1 MSVPS
6 RCISVLSKRHQNLPI
21 SRITQRSF
29 ASSTRH
35 PTTSSRTAPR
45 GNTVCLRAAPKT
57 HRDNGRTWKDLQGQI
72 RTFSQ
77 SSSRSKLTTIDQIRA
92 RNKGGVS
99 TMYIC
104 ISHAL
109 EGYIERLRII
119 TDANDSLSISQLP
132 YCLSQPEEDYGHT
145 LPTRKSAWRESA

>member
-1 MSVPS
+1 
-6 RCISVLSKRHQNLPI
+6 
-21 SRITQRSF
+21 
-29 ASSTRH
+29 
-35 PTTSSRTAPR
+35 
-45 GNTVCLRAAPKT
+45 
-57 HRDNGRTWKDLQGQI
+57 
-72 RTFSQ
+72 
-77 SSSRSKLTTIDQIRA
+77 
-92 RNKGGVS
+92 
-99 TMYIC
+99 MYIC